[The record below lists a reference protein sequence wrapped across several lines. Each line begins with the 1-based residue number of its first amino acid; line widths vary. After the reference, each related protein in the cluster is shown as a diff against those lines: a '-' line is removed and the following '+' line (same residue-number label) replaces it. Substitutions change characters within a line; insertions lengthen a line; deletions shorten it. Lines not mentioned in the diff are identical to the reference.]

1 MFQTSHRL
9 TRRSILSRI
18 AGGTAALSIPAVFA
32 QGNKAAIGANGPVV
46 VQVVDVSA
54 AQIDVSRD
62 FLVGSRAAWQDLNAR
77 GGIRNK
83 AVRHMVL
90 EVDSSAKSLR
100 GVADTLKGMNDCV
113 AAVGTVGDKV
123 AAQLAAVLRRELPEL
138 PHVAPWLHNPGDG
151 TDNTFSI
158 FATRQEQISYAI
170 KSLSVM
176 GVQEVGAVYGST
188 LELATYREDVER
200 AATELKLKV
209 RTYAPTTT
217 LDNLASTLNPQSP
230 RILIFLG
237 GTPELV
243 QFAQG
248 IEKQA
253 AQRYII
259 AMSDV
264 NVVAL
269 QQLGVS
275 RFTPVIATQ
284 SVPAVNS
291 NLPIVRNYREVLGRL
306 YDEPPTAQS
315 LAGFVSARYCAEM
328 LQTVEGS
335 LNRPNVFQ
343 AFAKRQPLELAG
355 LRLNPDTRKRT
366 GVLVTQSMLG
376 ADGKIVG

>member
-1 MFQTSHRL
+1 MFQTSYRL
-9 TRRSILSRI
+9 TRRSLLAQITLGSS
-18 AGGTAALSIPAVFA
+18 ALAAPAAFG
-32 QGNKAAIGANGPVV
+32 QGNKAASGSNGPVV

-54 AQIDVSRD
+54 SQIDVSRD

-90 EVDSSAKSLR
+90 EVDGSAKSLR
-100 GVADTLKGMNDCV
+100 GVADALKGMNECV

-123 AAQLAAVLRRELPEL
+123 AAQLAAVLRRELPDL

-151 TDNTFSI
+151 ADNTFSI
-158 FATRQEQISYAI
+158 FATRQEQIAYAI

-188 LELATYREDVER
+188 SELATYREDVER

-217 LDNLASTLNPQSP
+217 LDSLATTLNAQSP

-237 GTPELV
+237 GTPELA

-253 AQRYII
+253 AQRYIV

>member
-1 MFQTSHRL
+1 MFQIPSRL
-9 TRRSILSRI
+9 TRR
-18 AGGTAALSIPAVFA
+18 ALLTHMALGSATLASPAVFA
-32 QGNKAAIGANGPVV
+32 QGDKAPLGANGLVV

-54 AQIDVSRD
+54 PQIDISRD

-83 AVRHMVL
+83 PVRHIVL
-90 EVDSSAKSLR
+90 EVDGNAKSLR
-100 GVADTLKGMNDCV
+100 DAINTLKGMPECV

-123 AAQLAAVLRRELPEL
+123 AASLAAMLRRELPDL

-151 TDNTFSI
+151 SDNTFSI
-158 FATRQEQISYAI
+158 FATRQEQIAYAI

-176 GVQEVGAVYGST
+176 GVQEVGAVYGNA

-200 AATELKLKV
+200 AGSELKLKV

-217 LDNLASTLNPQSP
+217 LNALALTLSPQSP

-237 GTPELV
+237 GTPELA

-248 IEKQA
+248 VEKQA
-253 AQRYII
+253 TQRYII

-264 NVVAL
+264 NVLAL
-269 QQLGVS
+269 QQWGIS
-275 RFTPVIATQ
+275 HFTPVIGTQ
-284 SVPAVNS
+284 SVPAINS
-291 NLPIVRNYREVLGRL
+291 KLPLVRNYREVLGRL

-315 LAGFVSARYCAEM
+315 LAGFVSARYCAEV
-328 LQTVEGS
+328 LQTVKGPLS
-335 LNRPNVFQ
+335 RQNVLT
-343 AFAKRQPLELAG
+343 AFAKRQTMEIEG
-355 LRLNPDTRKRT
+355 LRLNPDTRSRT
-366 GVLVTQSMLG
+366 NVLVTQSMLG

>member
-1 MFQTSHRL
+1 MSLTSSRL
-9 TRRSILSRI
+9 TRRSLLSQI
-18 AGGTAALSIPAVFA
+18 ALGSSALAAPAVFA
-32 QGNKAAIGANGPVV
+32 QGSKAASGPNGPVV

-54 AQIDVSRD
+54 SQIDVSRD

-77 GGIRNK
+77 GGIRNR
-83 AVRHMVL
+83 AVRHLVL
-90 EVDSSAKSLR
+90 EVDGSAKSLR
-100 GVADTLKGMNDCV
+100 GVADSLKGMNECV

-123 AAQLAAVLRRELPEL
+123 AAQLAAVLRRELPDL

-158 FATRQEQISYAI
+158 FATRQEQIAYAI

-188 LELATYREDVER
+188 SELATYRDDVER

-209 RTYAPTTT
+209 RTYAPTTS
-217 LDNLASTLNPQSP
+217 LDSLATTLNAQSP

-237 GTPELV
+237 GTPELA

-253 AQRYII
+253 AQRYIV

>member
-1 MFQTSHRL
+1 MFQTSYRL
-9 TRRSILSRI
+9 TRRSLLAQITLGSS
-18 AGGTAALSIPAVFA
+18 ALAAPAVFA
-32 QGNKAAIGANGPVV
+32 QGNKAASSSNGPVV

-54 AQIDVSRD
+54 SQIDVSRD

-83 AVRHMVL
+83 AVRHLVL
-90 EVDSSAKSLR
+90 EVDGSAKSLR
-100 GVADTLKGMNDCV
+100 GVADTLKGMNECV
-113 AAVGTVGDKV
+113 AAVGTVGDKA
-123 AAQLAAVLRRELPEL
+123 AAQLAAVLRRELPDL

-158 FATRQEQISYAI
+158 FATRQEQIAYAI

-188 LELATYREDVER
+188 LELAAYREDLER

-217 LDNLASTLNPQSP
+217 LDSLATTLHAQSP

-237 GTPELV
+237 GTPELA

-335 LNRPNVFQ
+335 LNRPNLFQ

-366 GVLVTQSMLG
+366 GVFVTQSMLG

>member
-1 MFQTSHRL
+1 MFVTSPRL
-9 TRRSILSRI
+9 TRRSLLALLS
-18 AGGTAALSIPAVFA
+18 AGGAAIATPAAFA
-32 QGNKAAIGANGPVV
+32 QGSKSSGATNGPAV
-46 VQVVDVSA
+46 VQVVDMSA
-54 AQIDVSRD
+54 GQIDVSKD
-62 FLVGSRAAWQDLNAR
+62 FLVGSRAAWQEFNAR
-77 GGIRNK
+77 GGIRNRP
-83 AVRHMVL
+83 VRHVVL
-90 EVDSSAKSLR
+90 EVDGSAKSLR
-100 GVADTLKGMNDCV
+100 SAVDTLKGMNECL
-113 AAVGTVGDKV
+113 AAVGTVGDAM
-123 AAQLAAVLRRELPEL
+123 AAQLAAILRRELPEL
-138 PHVAPWLHNPGDG
+138 AHVAPWLHNPGDG

-158 FATRQEQISYAI
+158 FATRQEQIAYAV

-188 LELATYREDVER
+188 SELAAYKEDMER
-200 AATELKLKV
+200 AASELKLKL

-217 LDNLASTLNPQSP
+217 LENLANTLNAQSP
-230 RILIFLG
+230 RILIFMG

-284 SVPAVNS
+284 GVPPVNS
-291 NLPIVRNYREVLGRL
+291 NLPLVRNFREVLGRL

-315 LAGFVSARYCAEM
+315 LAGYVSARYCAEM
-328 LQTVEGS
+328 LQTVEGG
-335 LNRPNVFQ
+335 LNRANVFQ
-343 AFAKRQPLELAG
+343 TFSKRQPLEMAG
-355 LRLNPDTRKRT
+355 MRLNPDTRKRT

>member
-1 MFQTSHRL
+1 MHPSSRGL
-9 TRRSILSRI
+9 SRRSLLVRLAASSTALPLHAAWAQGSKAPSAS
-18 AGGTAALSIPAVFA
+18 AGPAV
-32 QGNKAAIGANGPVV
+32 
-46 VQVVDVSA
+46 VQIVDVSP

-62 FLVGSRAAWQDLNAR
+62 FLTGSRAAWQDLNSR
-77 GGIRNK
+77 GGIRNR
-83 AVRHMVL
+83 AIRHVVL
-90 EVDSSAKSLR
+90 EVDGSAKSLR
-100 GVADTLKGMNDCV
+100 GAVDTLKSMNDCV
-113 AAVGTVGDKV
+113 AAVGTAGDRL
-123 AAQLAAVLRRELPEL
+123 AAQLAAVLRRELPDL
-138 PHVAPWLHNPGDG
+138 AHVAPWLHNPGDG
-151 TDNTFSI
+151 ADNTFSI
-158 FATRQEQISYAI
+158 FATRQEQIAYAV

-176 GVQEVGAVYGST
+176 GVQEVGAVYGSS
-188 LELATYREDVER
+188 LEMASYRDDVER
-200 AATELKLKV
+200 AATDLKLKV
-209 RTYAPTTT
+209 RTYAPSTT
-217 LDNLASTLNPQSP
+217 LDSLASTLNAQSP

-237 GTPELV
+237 GTPELA

-284 SVPAVNS
+284 SVPPVNS
-291 NLPIVRNYREVLGRL
+291 NLPLVRSYREVLARL

-328 LQTVEGS
+328 LQAVEGS
-335 LNRPNVFQ
+335 IHRASVFQ
-343 AFAKRQPLELAG
+343 AFARRQPMDLAG
-355 LRLNPDTRKRT
+355 VRLNPDTRKRT
-366 GVLVTQSMLG
+366 SVLVTQSMLG

>member
-1 MFQTSHRL
+1 MTTMLHPI
-9 TRRSILSRI
+9 TRRALI
-18 AGGTAALSIPAVFA
+18 ARLAASGAALTGTASMA
-32 QGNKAAIGANGPVV
+32 QGSKTPPAASTAAV
-46 VQVVDVSA
+46 VQIVDMSA
-54 AQIDVSRD
+54 GQIDVSQN

-77 GGIRNK
+77 GGIRSK
-83 AVRHMVL
+83 PIRHIVL
-90 EVDSSAKSLR
+90 EVDGSAKSLR
-100 GVADTLKGMNDCV
+100 GAMDTLKGLNNCV

-123 AAQLAAVLRRELPEL
+123 AAQLAAMLRRELPEL
-138 PHVAPWLHNPGDG
+138 AHVAPWLHNPGDG

-158 FATRQEQISYAI
+158 FATRQEQIAYAV

-176 GVQEVGAVYGST
+176 GVQEVGVVYGSA

-200 AATELKLKV
+200 AASELKLKV
-209 RTYAPTTT
+209 RTYAPSTT
-217 LDNLASTLNPQSP
+217 LDNLAGTLNAQSP
-230 RILIFLG
+230 RILIFMG
-237 GTPELV
+237 GTPELA

-253 AQRYII
+253 AQRYIV

-284 SVPAVNS
+284 TVPAVNS
-291 NLPIVRNYREVLGRL
+291 NLPLVRNFREVLGRL

-315 LAGFVSARYCAEM
+315 LAGFISARYCGEI
-328 LQTVEGS
+328 LQTVEGN
-335 LNRPNVFQ
+335 LNRANAFQ

>member
-1 MFQTSHRL
+1 MFVTSPRL
-9 TRRSILSRI
+9 TRRSLLALLS
-18 AGGTAALSIPAVFA
+18 AGGAAVATPAAFA
-32 QGNKAAIGANGPVV
+32 QGSKSSGGANGPAV
-46 VQVVDVSA
+46 VQMVDMSA
-54 AQIDVSRD
+54 GQIDVSKD
-62 FLVGSRAAWQDLNAR
+62 FLVGSRAAWQEFNAR
-77 GGIRNK
+77 GGIRNRP
-83 AVRHMVL
+83 VRHVVL
-90 EVDSSAKSLR
+90 EVDGSAKSFR
-100 GVADTLKGMNDCV
+100 SAIDTLKGMNECI
-113 AAVGTVGDKV
+113 AAVGTVGDTV
-123 AAQLAAVLRRELPEL
+123 AAQLASVLRRELPEL
-138 PHVAPWLHNPGDG
+138 AYVAPWLHNPGDG

-158 FATRQEQISYAI
+158 FATRQEQIAYAV

-176 GVQEVGAVYGST
+176 GVQEVGAVYGSAS
-188 LELATYREDVER
+188 ELAAYKEDMER
-200 AATELKLKV
+200 AASELKLKL

-217 LDNLASTLNPQSP
+217 LENLANTLNAQSP
-230 RILIFLG
+230 RILIFMG

-284 SVPAVNS
+284 GVPAVNS
-291 NLPIVRNYREVLGRL
+291 NLPLVRNFREVLGRL

-315 LAGFVSARYCAEM
+315 LAGYVSARYCAET
-328 LQTVEGS
+328 LQTVEGG
-335 LNRPNVFQ
+335 LNRANVLQTFS
-343 AFAKRQPLELAG
+343 KRQPLEIAG
-355 LRLNPDTRKRT
+355 MRLNPDTRKRT

>member
-1 MFQTSHRL
+1 MTLASP
-9 TRRSILSRI
+9 TRRALLAHCA
-18 AGGTAALSIPAVFA
+18 AGGAVLAMPPAFA
-32 QGNKAAIGANGPVV
+32 QSGKLAVAGNVPSV
-46 VQVVDVSA
+46 VQVVDVSEA
-54 AQIDVSRD
+54 HIDVSRD
-62 FLVGSRAAWQDLNAR
+62 FLTGSRAAWQDLNAR
-77 GGIRNK
+77 GGLRNK
-83 AVRHMVL
+83 PVRHIVL
-90 EVDSSAKSLR
+90 EVDGGAKSLR
-100 GVADTLKGMNDCV
+100 GVVDTLKGMNDCV

-123 AAQLAAVLRRELPEL
+123 AAQLAAILRREMPEL
-138 PHVAPWLHNPGDG
+138 AHVAPWLHNPGDG
-151 TDNTFSI
+151 MDNTFSI
-158 FATRQEQISYAI
+158 FATRREQIAYAV

-176 GVQEVGAVYGST
+176 GVQEVGVVYGSP
-188 LELATYREDVER
+188 LELASYREDMER
-200 AATELKLKV
+200 TAAELKLRV
-209 RTYAPTTT
+209 RTYAPSAS
-217 LDNLASTLNPQSP
+217 LDQLAGTLNAQSP

-237 GTPELV
+237 GTPELA

-269 QQLGVS
+269 QQLGIS
-275 RFTPVIATQ
+275 RFSPVIATQ
-284 SVPAVNS
+284 GVPAVNS
-291 NLPIVRNYREVLGRL
+291 NVPLVRNFREVLARL

-328 LQTVEGS
+328 LQLVEGGITRAS
-335 LNRPNVFQ
+335 VLQ
-343 AFAKRQPLELAG
+343 TLAKRLPVELAG